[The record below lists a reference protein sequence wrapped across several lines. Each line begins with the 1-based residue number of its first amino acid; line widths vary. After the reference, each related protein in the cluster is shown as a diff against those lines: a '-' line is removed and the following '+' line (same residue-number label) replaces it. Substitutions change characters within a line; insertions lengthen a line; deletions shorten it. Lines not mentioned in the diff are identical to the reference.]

1 MIVDSDQVMVN
12 LKDNKMCSERD
23 PTLCSCN
30 KLIRLRMSNPPTATV
45 VNDNGERMSMSL
57 ELTLE
62 ALKKFPFEDEKDYK
76 VLVISPVKKK
86 HVVKVSVQLD
96 DSNGYR
102 LEETKSSRNIWN
114 FDLKTR
120 RERTFFKR
128 SSLGSI
134 MISDQC
140 KTQRLAGKRSRE
152 DNTEN
157 NVSKRT
163 RGCIE
168 AKEKKKRFG
177 C

>member
-1 MIVDSDQVMVN
+1 MFVDSDQVMVN

-23 PTLCSCN
+23 PTLCSYN
-30 KLIRLRMSNPPTATV
+30 KLIRLRMSNPPTAAV
-45 VNDNGERMSMSL
+45 VNGSDERITL

-62 ALKKFPFEDEKDYK
+62 ALKKFPFEDGKDYK

-96 DSNGYR
+96 DSNGYH

-152 DNTEN
+152 DDTEN
-157 NVSKRT
+157 NVSKRAH
-163 RGCIE
+163 GCIE
-168 AKEKKKRFG
+168 AEEKKKRFG

>member
-1 MIVDSDQVMVN
+1 MMVDSDQVMV
-12 LKDNKMCSERD
+12 
-23 PTLCSCN
+23 T
-30 KLIRLRMSNPPTATV
+30 
-45 VNDNGERMSMSL
+45 L

-62 ALKKFPFEDEKDYK
+62 ALKKFPFEDGKDYK

-86 HVVKVSVQLD
+86 HVVKVKVQLD

-114 FDLKTR
+114 FDLKAR

-140 KTQRLAGKRSRE
+140 KTQRLVGKRSRE
-152 DNTEN
+152 NDTEN
-157 NVSKRT
+157 NVNKRAH
-163 RGCIE
+163 GCIE

>member
-1 MIVDSDQVMVN
+1 MMVDSDQVMV
-12 LKDNKMCSERD
+12 
-23 PTLCSCN
+23 T
-30 KLIRLRMSNPPTATV
+30 
-45 VNDNGERMSMSL
+45 L

-62 ALKKFPFEDEKDYK
+62 ALKKFPFEDRKDYK

-96 DSNGYR
+96 DSNGYH
-102 LEETKSSRNIWN
+102 LEETKSNRNIWN
-114 FDLKTR
+114 FDLKAR

-140 KTQRLAGKRSRE
+140 KTQRLVGKRSRE
-152 DNTEN
+152 NDTEN
-157 NVSKRT
+157 NVNKRAH
-163 RGCIE
+163 GCIE